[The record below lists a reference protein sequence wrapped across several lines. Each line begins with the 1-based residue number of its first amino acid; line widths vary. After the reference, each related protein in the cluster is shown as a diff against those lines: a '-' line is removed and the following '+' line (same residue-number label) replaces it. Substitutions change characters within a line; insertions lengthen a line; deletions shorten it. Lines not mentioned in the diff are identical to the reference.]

1 MRDETPRKTAG
12 VHTMQQCEMAMTVSR
27 SWTNEDPV
35 AVIVVSVDDG
45 LPTWFGNWE
54 QKTRLVVVHER
65 DGSHEER

>member
-1 MRDETPRKTAG
+1 VRTYPALG
-12 VHTMQQCEMAMTVSR
+12 VWLRALGKLDD
-27 SWTNEDPV
+27 EDPV

>member
-1 MRDETPRKTAG
+1 MWPRALGKLDD
-12 VHTMQQCEMAMTVSR
+12 
-27 SWTNEDPV
+27 EDPV

-45 LPTWFGNWE
+45 LPTWFSNWE